1 MQGNA
6 IDLSFVQATKDAEIK
21 NVFDFNIDAFS
32 DSPDFKWTLDD
43 IRREVKDG
51 WQLYSVNLGEEIIAA
66 AFCKFDNSELHCKN
80 TSIKM
85 QHQGSGFSHRIMD
98 YFEEQASFLKAAKI
112 IHYCAIDNF
121 RQYSLNES
129 HGYVKSSKK
138 LGRKGHT
145 TEWVKTI

>member
-6 IDLSFVQATKDAEIK
+6 VDLSFVEVTKDTDIK
-21 NVFDFNIDAFS
+21 NVFEFNIDAFS

-51 WQLYSVNLGEEIIAA
+51 WKLYSVSLGEEIIAA
-66 AFCKFDNSELHCKN
+66 AFCKLEDAQLHCKN

-98 YFEEQASFLKAAKI
+98 YFEQRATKLNAEKI

-129 HGYVKSSKK
+129 HGYVKTDRK
-138 LGRKGHT
+138 LGFKGLT
-145 TEWVKTI
+145 TEWIKVV

>member
-6 IDLSFVQATKDAEIK
+6 VDLSFVEVTKDTDIK
-21 NVFDFNIDAFS
+21 NVYEFNIDAFS
-32 DSPDFKWTLDD
+32 DSPDFKWTVDD

-51 WQLYSVNLGEEIIAA
+51 WKLYSVNLGEEIIAA
-66 AFCKFDNSELHCKN
+66 AFCKLESKELHCKN

-98 YFEEQASFLKAAKI
+98 YFERKADELKAKKI

-129 HGYVKSSKK
+129 HGYVKTDRK
-138 LGRKGHT
+138 LGLKGHT
-145 TEWVKTI
+145 TEWIKDI